1 MLLLILFN
9 CVRFH
14 SSLSLVAG
22 GKHDVLP
29 PVGLANQGLP
39 AAGAMPFG
47 HGDVSFMQRQQARER

>member
-14 SSLSLVAG
+14 SSLSIVTG

-29 PVGLANQGLP
+29 PVGPANQGLH
-39 AAGAMPFG
+39 AGAMPFG
-47 HGDVSFMQRQQARER
+47 HGDVSFLQRQQARER